1 MAPQSLWYW
10 GLCSAS
16 SVQNSLQT
24 KTTTTN
30 LCLGLLILEI
40 YQSQG
45 PVLEFWCRR
54 VSVGFSLSRYYFSK
68 SFLWEPQA
76 PWNDTSPV
84 EMAVVSEGGLVGS
97 QSRSAAERLQSQETT
112 GFLNFIPKE
121 IAFYDLLI
129 HIFKQS
135 LSLYTVE
142 TTKAHSRVGLS
153 SLSHSGSQS
162 QYGGIGGRE
171 LGSHCNVTLCSVLTD
186 MP

>member
-10 GLCSAS
+10 GLRSAS

-24 KTTTTN
+24 RTTTTN

-45 PVLEFWCRR
+45 PVLGFWCRR

-84 EMAVVSEGGLVGS
+84 EMAVVSERGLVGS
-97 QSRSAAERLQSQETT
+97 QSRSAAERCRVKRQQGSW
-112 GFLNFIPKE
+112 I
-121 IAFYDLLI
+121 
-129 HIFKQS
+129 
-135 LSLYTVE
+135 LSLWKLPFMTFWYT
-142 TTKAHSRVGLS
+142 SLNNLS
-153 SLSHSGSQS
+153 AFIQWRQQRHTQGGFEFILSFWVSVSIWRDWGERTGYSL
-162 QYGGIGGRE
+162 
-171 LGSHCNVTLCSVLTD
+171 
-186 MP
+186 